1 MKMIR
6 CRCQSLAW
14 NLMRAD
20 WALWIIPVVSPG
32 TTCLLRSSF
41 VLLGYVGG
49 EELQEHGEFE
59 QRGSYLISYEQ

>member
-1 MKMIR
+1 
-6 CRCQSLAW
+6 
-14 NLMRAD
+14 MRAD